1 MRKYVTLGDVC
12 IKGSSNIAQKDL
24 ENNNGTY
31 AIYGASGYIKN
42 VNFYHQDMPYIAV
55 VKDGA
60 GIGRTMLLPE
70 KTSVIGTL
78 QYLIP
83 NDSVSVKYLYYAVT
97 YMNLSKYFTGATIPH
112 IYFKDYRKELLPLP
126 PMEKQQEIADRLEKV
141 DAVIEL
147 CNSIMEKMD
156 VLVKSRFMELFGD
169 PAGNPKGWTT
179 LSFKQAGVRLSDG
192 PFGSN
197 LKSEHYTTEG
207 VRVIRLGNIG
217 VGCFIDKDKSF
228 VSTEHYERLKKYTC
242 KAGEIVIGTLGE
254 PNLRACIIP
263 ENVGYAINKA
273 DCVHYIPK
281 AEILDSRFVCQYIN
295 CPETLHLAAGMI
307 HGQTRSRISSGQ
319 IAEMPIFIPP
329 IELQNQ
335 FAAFVREIDKSKSTV
350 QKRLNKLQTLQKS
363 LMQQYFG

>member
-1 MRKYVTLGDVC
+1 MQLDTL
-12 IKGSSNIAQKDL
+12 IKL
-24 ENNNGTY
+24 R
-31 AIYGASGYIKN
+31 
-42 VNFYHQDMPYIAV
+42 F
-55 VKDGA
+55 
-60 GIGRTMLLPE
+60 
-70 KTSVIGTL
+70 
-78 QYLIP
+78 
-83 NDSVSVKYLYYAVT
+83 
-97 YMNLSKYFTGATIPH
+97 
-112 IYFKDYRKELLPLP
+112 
-126 PMEKQQEIADRLEKV
+126 
-141 DAVIEL
+141 IE
-147 CNSIMEKMD
+147 M
-156 VLVKSRFMELFGD
+156 FGD

-192 PFGSN
+192 PFGST

-228 VSTEHYERLKKYTC
+228 VSTEHYGRLKKYTC

-335 FAAFVREIDKSKSTV
+335 FAAFVRDIDKSKLEV
-350 QKRLNKLQTLQKS
+350 QKELEKMQTLYDS

>member
-1 MRKYVTLGDVC
+1 MKTTLQKLFIPQPKSKIKAGEGLESGDYRFFTSSSIQSKFLNYFQYDKEALIFGTGGNASVHYCNEPFSTSTDC
-12 IKGSSNIAQKDL
+12 IVVYGNETVSLKMVYYYLSGQMDL
-24 ENNNGTY
+24 LKNGF
-31 AIYGASGYIKN
+31 K
-42 VNFYHQDMPYIAV
+42 
-55 VKDGA
+55 GA
-60 GIGRTMLLPE
+60 G
-70 KTSVIGTL
+70 L
-78 QYLIP
+78 Q
-83 NDSVSVKYLYYAVT
+83 
-97 YMNLSKYFTGATIPH
+97 H
-112 IYFKDYRKELLPLP
+112 ISKDYILNIPIDLPNRAAQDEIVKTFDKIEQIIGILNAKLALLD
-126 PMEKQQEIADRLEKV
+126 KI
-141 DAVIEL
+141 
-147 CNSIMEKMD
+147 
-156 VLVKSRFMELFGD
+156 VKSRFVEMFGD

-228 VSTEHYERLKKYTC
+228 VSIEHYERLKKYTC

-335 FAAFVREIDKSKSTV
+335 FAALVHKIDKSKLAV
-350 QKRLNKLQTLQKS
+350 KECLKKAKYLKS
-363 LMQQYFG
+363 ALMQEYFG